1 MSFIAVSGLSAGAI
15 ALLAAV
21 ALLAGL
27 ARGFSGFG
35 GALIFMPLASALVGP
50 KVASVALLVADMV
63 LTAGMLPNGW
73 RHANRR
79 ETFTML
85 AGAFVGV
92 PAGAMALAHLPSL
105 AVRWGICLLVFA
117 MLALLISGWRYRG
130 QPKTGLTVT
139 VGAIAGFFGGAA
151 QLSGPPV
158 VAYWLGGA
166 LSASRMR
173 ASLVL
178 YFGLSSFISAVSY
191 YASGL
196 FVAQV
201 FSVALVAGPAYGIGI
216 VIGSRLFGFASEAT
230 FRRICLGLIA
240 AAALLGLPLFG

>member
-1 MSFIAVSGLSAGAI
+1 MPSLASSGLSAGAI
-15 ALLAAV
+15 ALLVTV
-21 ALLAGL
+21 AFVAGL

-50 KVASVALLVADMV
+50 KVASVALLVTDMV
-63 LTAGMLPNGW
+63 MSAGMLPNGW

-79 ETFTML
+79 EAFVML
-85 AGAFVGV
+85 SGAAVGV
-92 PAGAMALAHLPSL
+92 PLGAAALALLPSL
-105 AVRWGICLLVFA
+105 TLRWGICLMVIA
-117 MLALLISGWRYRG
+117 MLALLASGWRYRG
-130 QPKTGLTVT
+130 KPKTPLTVF
-139 VGAIAGFFGGAA
+139 VGLLAGLFGGAA

-166 LSASRMR
+166 LPVNRMR
-173 ASLVL
+173 ASIVL
-178 YFGLSSFISAVSY
+178 YFGLSSFLSAAAY

-201 FSVALVAGPAYGIGI
+201 FTVALIAGPSYGLA
-216 VIGSRLFGFASEAT
+216 VFLGSKLFGLANEET

-240 AAALLGLPLFG
+240 AAALLGLPLFN